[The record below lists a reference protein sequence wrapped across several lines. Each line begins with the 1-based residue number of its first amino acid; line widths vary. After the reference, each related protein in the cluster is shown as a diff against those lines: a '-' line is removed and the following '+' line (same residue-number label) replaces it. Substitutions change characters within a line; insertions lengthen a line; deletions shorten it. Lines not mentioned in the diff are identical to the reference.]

1 MGDQDRTV
9 RSKRAKPPLV
19 AKWIDSNGQEQAEL
33 FEDTEAGNAAAFERL
48 EQPDI
53 AKWEGVF
60 RRGSLAL
67 TKPLTYDQVS
77 TIAWGFQAGQSSSY
91 LSEVAGVLFI
101 QGESFDKL
109 WASMLKDRRERRKL
123 VQEIESRHSSD
134 PAGHS

>member
-1 MGDQDRTV
+1 VSSKEKGV
-9 RSKRAKPPLV
+9 RSKKTKPPLV
-19 AKWIDSNGQEQAEL
+19 AKWLDSNGQGQTEL

-48 EQPDI
+48 EQPDA

-77 TIAWGFQAGQSSSY
+77 TIAWGFQSGQSRSY
-91 LSEVAGVLFI
+91 LSEVAGILFI
-101 QGESFDKL
+101 QSDSFDKL

-123 VQEIESRHSSD
+123 EQALEESRK
-134 PAGHS
+134 ATIR